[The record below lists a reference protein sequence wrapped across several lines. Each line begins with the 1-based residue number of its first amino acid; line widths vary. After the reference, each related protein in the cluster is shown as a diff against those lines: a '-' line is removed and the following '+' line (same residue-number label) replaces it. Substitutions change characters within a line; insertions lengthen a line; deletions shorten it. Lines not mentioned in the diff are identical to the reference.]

1 MEEDDTIIIQVIFK
15 LEDGRQYT
23 FDVDRT
29 TTLYETKKI
38 LSNAAHILKNS
49 FTLYYEGQEY
59 SKEYEEQSL
68 QNIFPHKKK
77 IEFYLKLR
85 KKEEELDENENE
97 QISVKY
103 NIKEPC
109 KKHLGKFLV
118 LYCVSCKKSICN
130 ECFSISHN
138 NHEVEEKADY
148 LMPAKI
154 LMERIFS
161 NSFIFKSDPKLSN
174 YMS

>member
-15 LEDGRQYT
+15 LEDRRQYT

-59 SKEYEEQSL
+59 SKEYDEQSL
-68 QNIFPHKKK
+68 QKIFPNHKK
-77 IEFYLKLR
+77 IEFYLKLK
-85 KKEEELDENENE
+85 KKEEELDENEHD

-109 KKHLGKFLV
+109 KKHLGKFLA

-138 NHEVEEKADY
+138 RHEVEEKADY

-161 NSFIFKSDPKLSN
+161 NSLRKFLK
-174 YMS
+174 Y